1 MYCQGVKSVQI
12 RSFFWSVFSCIQPEY
27 GKIRTRKNSVF
38 GNFSRSVYQLSHIF
52 LTRWWNCAMEEKN
65 LPSEKKNRL
74 TEQTNFLE
82 YLFVMLPRKIS
93 QYRMYMSGDQC
104 RAVPKPEVLGGG
116 GQRGRGGG
124 VKPLVYRQWKLHHA
138 TLIKWVRTTR

>member
-1 MYCQGVKSVQI
+1 
-12 RSFFWSVFSCIQPEY
+12 
-27 GKIRTRKNSVF
+27 
-38 GNFSRSVYQLSHIF
+38 
-52 LTRWWNCAMEEKN
+52 MEEKN
-65 LPSEKKNRL
+65 LPSEKKNKL

-124 VKPLVYRQWKLHHA
+124 CK
-138 TLIKWVRTTR
+138 TTCLPTVEVTSCNLD